1 MQQLN
6 LFDYIKEMEAEKNIT
21 TPLSVGDMIGR
32 VVLGECRVGN
42 ITKVEGNPNHPF
54 YRTDLGV
61 CFSYEEGLR
70 NINDLM
76 AEAEENRKNYK
87 TIIPADLDRRL
98 TMQFLL
104 TDCGGKVWW
113 AQIGVME
120 INGVKHLY
128 WKEPFTY
135 EFLEPYS
142 NEKTLKKAY
151 DKHRKNILEFC
162 ENSPYNEVFQEKEM
176 ERVYWSKNGF
186 FATAEYVAHNG

>member
-87 TIIPADLDRRL
+87 TIIPSDLDRRL
-98 TMQFLL
+98 TMQFPLSNC
-104 TDCGGKVWW
+104 DGKIWW